1 MYYKA
6 GTLCRCSQSKLPQ
19 KMPAMFHIFHT
30 MICASKVLCSL
41 PQCFD
46 VLFCPACK
54 LWQRVAKTKHPKI
67 RTSFPHEPRF
77 SLKIQGFPVS
87 LFLFSFYL
95 GQLGQV
101 KSKIHIKESNIK
113 IFGFELPRLPHL
125 TAGVRKNRINTGFSP
140 SGRHIFR
147 GSDGAAH
154 LP

>member
-1 MYYKA
+1 LPLLTIEATAKDARNVSYLPHNDLRFPKSC
-6 GTLCRCSQSKLPQ
+6 TLSHNVSMFFSAPPVNCGSVWQKQSIQ
-19 KMPAMFHIFHT
+19 K
-30 MICASKVLCSL
+30 SELLS
-41 PQCFD
+41 
-46 VLFCPACK
+46 
-54 LWQRVAKTKHPKI
+54 
-67 RTSFPHEPRF
+67 PHEPRF

>member
-6 GTLCRCSQSKLPQ
+6 GTLCRCSQSKPPQ

-30 MICASKVLCSL
+30 MIWFSKILYSL
-41 PQCFD
+41 PQCLD

-101 KSKIHIKESNIK
+101 KSKIHIKVNNIK
-113 IFGFELPRLPHL
+113 INSFELPRLPHL
-125 TAGVRKNRINTGFSP
+125 TSRERKIRINTGFFQC
-140 SGRHIFR
+140 GRHICR
-147 GSDGAAH
+147 GSDGAAL